1 MQLHISYK
9 GKKFRINS
17 LKGIDLSIPLTDTEA
32 SAKAFYIPRP
42 RFEPYKAGS
51 FVGSVI
57 QGGSCNCENIYI
69 NPHCNG
75 THTECVGHIAK
86 ERITLNNQLTDFF
99 FMAEVVTI
107 TPEKVGD
114 DNIIQKHQIETALKN
129 KDIEA
134 IVIRTLPNS
143 DDKIIQSY
151 SGTNPTYM
159 HHEATAYI
167 RDLGIKHLLIDT
179 PSVDREEDGGELLAH
194 HAYWNYP
201 ENPRMDATISE
212 MIYVRNE
219 VKDGVYLLNLLIT
232 ALESDASPS
241 KPILYALV
249 EA

>member
-1 MQLHISYK
+1 MQLQI
-9 GKKFRINS
+9 S
-17 LKGIDLSIPLTDTEA
+17 LKGKIFSFDTSQGMDLSIPLTDTDA
-32 SAKAFYIPRP
+32 SSKAFYIPQP

-51 FVGSVI
+51 FVGSVAE
-57 QGGSCNCENIYI
+57 GGSCNCENIYI

-75 THTECVGHIAK
+75 THTECIGHIAK
-86 ERITLNNQLTDFF
+86 ERITLNNQLKEFF
-99 FMAEVVTI
+99 FTAEVVTI
-107 TPEKVGD
+107 TPEKVGE
-114 DNIIQKHQIETALKN
+114 DNIIQQHQIEAALKN
-129 KDIEA
+129 KDVEA
-134 IVIRTLPNS
+134 IIIRTLPNG
-143 DDKIIQSY
+143 DEKITQSY

-201 ENPRMDATISE
+201 DNPRMDATISE

-219 VKDGVYLLNLLIT
+219 VKDGMYLLNLLIT

-241 KPILYALV
+241 KPILYALEEV
-249 EA
+249 